1 MVLHLDLSFLASRTG
16 NNKSLQF
23 YFLISYSVYFSRS
36 INGEPTYSTISS
48 ELGELLFLYGMLKS
62 GSLLWLSG
70 EASSCNT
77 GDTGSILG
85 QEDPLEK
92 ETATHASIP
101 AWRIPW
107 TEEPGGLWSL
117 GSQRVGHD

>member
-1 MVLHLDLSFLASRTG
+1 M
-16 NNKSLQF
+16 
-23 YFLISYSVYFSRS
+23 
-36 INGEPTYSTISS
+36 
-48 ELGELLFLYGMLKS
+48 
-62 GSLLWLSG
+62 WLSG

-92 ETATHASIP
+92 EMATHARIL

-107 TEEPGGLWSL
+107 TEEPGGLRSL
-117 GSQRVGHD
+117 GSQRLGHD